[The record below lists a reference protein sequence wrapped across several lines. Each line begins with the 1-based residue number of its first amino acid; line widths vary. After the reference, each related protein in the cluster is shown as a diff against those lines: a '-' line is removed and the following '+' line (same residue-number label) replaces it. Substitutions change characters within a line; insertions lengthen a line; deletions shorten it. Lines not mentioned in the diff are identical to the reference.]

1 MSKPFLSIIIPAYNE
16 ENRLPVTLGKV
27 ADFIASQSY
36 EVEVILVENGS
47 TDRTWEIAQAF
58 ADENQNFRALRDE
71 QRGKGVAVRRGML
84 AAHGEFRFMCD
95 ADLSMPLEEI
105 FRFIPPVLTDFDIAI
120 GSREASG
127 AVRYDEPLHR
137 HWGGRMINLLIRI
150 LALPG
155 MHDTQCGFKCFRATA
170 AETLF
175 RQQTL
180 GGWSFDIEILFIARK
195 MGLKIVEIPIPWYF
209 NPDSKISPG
218 RDAIKMGI
226 DILKVRWNA
235 LRGVYNYQ
243 NP

>member
-1 MSKPFLSIIIPAYNE
+1 
-16 ENRLPVTLGKV
+16 
-27 ADFIASQSY
+27 
-36 EVEVILVENGS
+36 
-47 TDRTWEIAQAF
+47 
-58 ADENQNFRALRDE
+58 
-71 QRGKGVAVRRGML
+71 
-84 AAHGEFRFMCD
+84 
-95 ADLSMPLEEI
+95 
-105 FRFIPPVLTDFDIAI
+105 
-120 GSREASG
+120 
-127 AVRYDEPLHR
+127 
-137 HWGGRMINLLIRI
+137 MINLLIRI